1 MQVVF
6 LGLPGA
12 GKGTQ
17 ATKITEDYGIPHIAT
32 GDMFRSAISAGT
44 DLGKEVQRYLDAG
57 LLVPDELT
65 IRVVKDRLEA
75 KDAQKGF
82 LLDGFPRTRP
92 QAEALDQILA
102 ELGRPLTKVLYLVVS
117 QDELLR
123 RLTGRQVCKECG
135 ASYHV
140 VFNPPHVEGICD
152 RCGGK
157 LVIRADDEPQAV
169 AVRLQQN
176 MLRTEELAGFYA
188 ERGLLGKIDGEQ
200 AISHVY
206 DEIRQILRGDTH
218 DYR

>member
-157 LVIRADDEPQAV
+157 LVTRADDEPQAV